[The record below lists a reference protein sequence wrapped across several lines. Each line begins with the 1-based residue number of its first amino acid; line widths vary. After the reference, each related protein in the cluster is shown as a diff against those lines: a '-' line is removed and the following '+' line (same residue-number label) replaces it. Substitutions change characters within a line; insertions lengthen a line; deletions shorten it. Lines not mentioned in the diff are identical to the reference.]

1 MVGGTTVPMRS
12 RAERRA
18 NRKAGATVPSKPHQV
33 VASPPAKASA
43 DGLSPHR
50 AEASFVPRLVVVA
63 PPPTNALANASSS
76 SVVAGATALPAK
88 RPNPVTALAKPRA
101 VVVPSRRAA
110 LAKSSSSPPSNAS
123 VRLRPPAAAPPA
135 NAMASASSSST
146 MLPGPAG
153 ESRACEVAPLSAAA
167 DEPPRKEARLES
179 SLLTPAALTDET
191 LAYYAESML
200 ESDHRREND
209 LSDDDTVDDAENLV
223 ERSLLKDM
231 DCSDLD
237 GMLTILRQDA
247 DLNCVRSLPGFRDMR
262 YQNYFVQ
269 WLRTILVEAQDKE
282 AKGRNEKKSCW

>member
-135 NAMASASSSST
+135 NAMASA
-146 MLPGPAG
+146 
-153 ESRACEVAPLSAAA
+153 CEVAPLSAAA
-167 DEPPRKEARLES
+167 DEPPRKKARLV
-179 SLLTPAALTDET
+179 DET